1 MEVNE
6 YLQSEKYKE
15 ALDHY
20 KKRINQLADK
30 EIKSRRAA
38 ETTASLEEFEK
49 NSSINEYTDNIRE
62 KYKSKLEKQLEAEGD
77 YKYSTTPPASSKT
90 ITLIGPC
97 VPSGQGQKASPSL
110 KILTDAA
117 KTSKSTPTSNL
128 VPCA

>member
-20 KKRINQLADK
+20 KKRIEQLADK

-49 NSSINEYTDNIRE
+49 NLSTNEYTDNIRE

-77 YKYSTTPPASSKT
+77 YKYSIAR
-90 ITLIGPC
+90 
-97 VPSGQGQKASPSL
+97 A
-110 KILTDAA
+110 
-117 KTSKSTPTSNL
+117 STPSVSRGQQFDEAWRNIIHFGDHKL
-128 VPCA
+128 FD